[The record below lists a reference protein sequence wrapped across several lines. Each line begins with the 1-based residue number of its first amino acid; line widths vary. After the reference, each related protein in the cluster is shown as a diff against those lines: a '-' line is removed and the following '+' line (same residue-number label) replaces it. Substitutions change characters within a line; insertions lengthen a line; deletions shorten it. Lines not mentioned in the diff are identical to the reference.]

1 MKRIFIF
8 SMMALAFTAVQAQDT
23 YTNDRLTNTSDI
35 HGTARYVGMGGA
47 MGALGADISVIS
59 NNPAGIG
66 LFRRND
72 ISIGMGAVVQDAPA
86 VEGENRAHYTF
97 DQVGFVASFGGRSA
111 ENHIN
116 FALNLQKKID
126 FRHSMIAENGQLG
139 GLSQAAQLAGLMAD
153 FYDDYTENVG
163 SLVNQAYSAGLYDV
177 FAGNGEQL
185 QYKANQNSFYRTT
198 SGNLFG
204 MDLNLSGGVQNR
216 FFWGLTFGIDFLN
229 YYSDFSYLEMRD
241 GYFGGQ
247 PLPDYSVQDYTLEG
261 THNVSGAGFNVK
273 LGTIF
278 RPIEDSPFR
287 IGIAVETPTWYTLRQ
302 EDNWFTFWS
311 KWQNNGW
318 NADAVP
324 ASYDYTYLDQQGKYQ
339 GYDSP
344 DASYLEFNLHSPW
357 KLRAS
362 IGSTVQDFLAW
373 DVEYEYALNDK
384 ATMGYPRYESNGW
397 DDQSVGMDSDKGM
410 NALTKKVMSGV
421 HNVRA
426 GLEFKPVESF
436 AVRAGYN
443 FYSKPMKDN
452 GRYDQSIDS
461 YYMNY
466 VLGTDYMNLKATNI
480 FSLGMGYRYKN
491 FYADVAYK
499 YRHQKGDFYAFDDHY
514 QTAVQPETQF
524 VTTGDYL
531 HPTSVNLDRHNVTFT
546 LGYKF

>member
-1 MKRIFIF
+1 
-8 SMMALAFTAVQAQDT
+8 MMALAFTAAQAQDT

-35 HGTARYVGMGGA
+35 HGTARYVGMGGT

-86 VEGENRAHYTF
+86 VDGESRAHYTF
-97 DQVGFVASFGGRSA
+97 DQIGFVASFGGR
-111 ENHIN
+111 EGGNHVN

-126 FRHSMIAENGQLG
+126 FRRSMIAENGQLG

-153 FYDDYTENVG
+153 FYDDYSDNVG
-163 SLVNQAYSAGLYDV
+163 SLVNQAYSAGLYDI

-185 QYKANQNSFYRTT
+185 QYKANQNSFYRNS
-198 SGNLFG
+198 SGNLYG
-204 MDLNLSGGVQNR
+204 LDLNLSGGVQNR
-216 FFWGLTFGIDFLN
+216 FFWGLTLGVDLLH

-247 PLPDYSVQDYTLEG
+247 PLADYNVQDYTVEG

-311 KWQNNGW
+311 KWENKGW
-318 NADAVP
+318 NADADP
-324 ASYDYTYLDQQGKYQ
+324 ASYDYTYIQQQGKYQ
-339 GYDSP
+339 GYNSP

-362 IGSTVQDFLAW
+362 IGSTVEDFLAW
-373 DVEYEYALNDK
+373 DVEYEYSLNHK
-384 ATMGYPRYESNGW
+384 ATMGYPRHESNSW

-410 NALTKKVMSGV
+410 NALTKSVMNGV

-426 GLEFKPVESF
+426 GLEYKPVENF

-452 GRYDQSIDS
+452 ARYDQTIDS

-480 FSLGMGYRYKN
+480 FTLGMGYRYKN

-514 QTAVQPETQF
+514 QTALQPETQF

>member
-86 VEGENRAHYTF
+86 VEGESRAHYTF

-247 PLPDYSVQDYTLEG
+247 PLPAYSVQDYTVEG

-311 KWQNNGW
+311 KWKNNGW

-362 IGSTVQDFLAW
+362 IGSTVEDFLAW

-514 QTAVQPETQF
+514 QTAVQPESQF

>member
-86 VEGENRAHYTF
+86 VEGENRAHFTF

-362 IGSTVQDFLAW
+362 IGSTVEDFLAW

-426 GLEFKPVESF
+426 GLEFKPVEAF

-480 FSLGMGYRYKN
+480 FSFGMGYRYKN

-499 YRHQKGDFYAFDDHY
+499 YRHQKGDFYAFDDYY
-514 QTAVQPETQF
+514 QTAVQPESQF
-524 VTTGDYL
+524 ITTGDYL

>member
-1 MKRIFIF
+1 
-8 SMMALAFTAVQAQDT
+8 
-23 YTNDRLTNTSDI
+23 
-35 HGTARYVGMGGA
+35 
-47 MGALGADISVIS
+47 
-59 NNPAGIG
+59 
-66 LFRRND
+66 
-72 ISIGMGAVVQDAPA
+72 
-86 VEGENRAHYTF
+86 
-97 DQVGFVASFGGRSA
+97 
-111 ENHIN
+111 
-116 FALNLQKKID
+116 
-126 FRHSMIAENGQLG
+126 
-139 GLSQAAQLAGLMAD
+139 MAD
-153 FYDDYTENVG
+153 FYDDYSDNVG
-163 SLVNQAYSAGLYDV
+163 SLVNQAYSAGLYDI

-185 QYKANQNSFYRTT
+185 QYKANQNSFYRNS

-204 MDLNLSGGVQNR
+204 LDLNISGGVQNR
-216 FFWGLTFGIDFLN
+216 FFWGLTFGIDMLH

-247 PLPDYSVQDYTLEG
+247 PLPAYNVQDYTVEG

-318 NADAVP
+318 NADADP
-324 ASYDYTYLDQQGKYQ
+324 ASYDYAYIEQQGKYQ
-339 GYDSP
+339 GYNSP

-362 IGSTVQDFLAW
+362 IGSTVEDFLAW
-373 DVEYEYALNDK
+373 DVEYEYSLNHK

-410 NALTKKVMSGV
+410 NGLTKSVMNGV

-426 GLEFKPVESF
+426 GLEYKPVADF

-452 GRYDQSIDS
+452 ARYDQSIDS

-480 FSLGMGYRYKN
+480 FTVGMGYRYKN

-499 YRHQKGDFYAFDDHY
+499 YRHQKGDFYAFDDYY

-531 HPTSVNLDRHNVTFT
+531 HPTSVNLDRHNVTVT

>member
-426 GLEFKPVESF
+426 GLEFKVENF

>member
-1 MKRIFIF
+1 
-8 SMMALAFTAVQAQDT
+8 MMALAFTAVQAQDT

-72 ISIGMGAVVQDAPA
+72 LSIGMGAVVQDAPA

-97 DQVGFVASFGGRSA
+97 DQLGFVASFGRNSG
-111 ENHIN
+111 NQIN

-126 FRHSMIAENGQLG
+126 FRRSMIAENGNLG

-153 FYDDYTENVG
+153 FYDNYSDNVG
-163 SLVNQAYSAGLYDV
+163 SLVNQAYGAGLYDV

-185 QYKANQNSFYRTT
+185 QYKANENSFYRTS

-204 MDLNLSGGVQNR
+204 LDLNLSGGVQNR

-229 YYSDFSYLEMRD
+229 YNSDFSYLEMRD

-247 PLPDYSVQDYTLEG
+247 YLPDFGVQDYTIEG
-261 THNVSGAGFNVK
+261 THNVSGNGFNVK
-273 LGTIF
+273 VGTIF
-278 RPIEDSPFR
+278 RPVEDSPLR
-287 IGIAVETPTWYTLRQ
+287 IGFAVETPTWYTLRQ
-302 EDNWFTFWS
+302 EDNWFTIWS

-318 NADAVP
+318 NADAQP
-324 ASYDYTYLDQQGKYQ
+324 ASYDYTYIDQQGNYQ
-339 GYDSP
+339 GYNSP

-362 IGSTVQDFLAW
+362 IGSTVEDYLAW
-373 DVEYEYALNDK
+373 DIEYEYSLNNNAK
-384 ATMGYPRYESNGW
+384 MGYPRYESNGW
-397 DDQSVGMDSDKGM
+397 EDQSVGMDSDKGM
-410 NALTKKVMSGV
+410 NALTKSVMNGV
-421 HNVRA
+421 HNFRA
-426 GLEFKPVESF
+426 GVEFKPVEAF

-443 FYSKPMKDN
+443 FYSKPMKDDA
-452 GRYDQSIDS
+452 RYDQTIDS

-480 FSLGMGYRYKN
+480 FTLGMGYRYKN

-499 YRHQKGDFYAFDDHY
+499 YRHQKGDFYAFDDYY
-514 QTAVQPETQF
+514 QTALQPETQF
-524 VTTGDYL
+524 ITTGDCL

>member
-362 IGSTVQDFLAW
+362 IGSTVEDFLAW

-426 GLEFKPVESF
+426 GLEFKPVENF

-499 YRHQKGDFYAFDDHY
+499 FRHQKGDFYAFDDHY

>member
-1 MKRIFIF
+1 
-8 SMMALAFTAVQAQDT
+8 MMALAFTAAQAQDT

-86 VEGENRAHYTF
+86 VDGESRAHYTF
-97 DQVGFVASFGGRSA
+97 DQIGFVASFGGRSA

-126 FRHSMIAENGQLG
+126 FRRSMIAENGQLG

-153 FYDDYTENVG
+153 FYDDYSDNVG
-163 SLVNQAYSAGLYDV
+163 SLVNQAYSAGLYDI

-185 QYKANQNSFYRTT
+185 QYKANQNSFYRNS
-198 SGNLFG
+198 SGNLYG
-204 MDLNLSGGVQNR
+204 LDLNLSGGVQNR
-216 FFWGLTFGIDFLN
+216 FFWGLTLGVDLLH

-247 PLPDYSVQDYTLEG
+247 PLADYNVQDYTVEG

-311 KWQNNGW
+311 KWENKGW
-318 NADAVP
+318 NADADP
-324 ASYDYTYLDQQGKYQ
+324 ASYDYTYIQQQGKYQ
-339 GYDSP
+339 GYNSP

-362 IGSTVQDFLAW
+362 IGSTVEDFLAW
-373 DVEYEYALNDK
+373 DVEYEYSLNHK
-384 ATMGYPRYESNGW
+384 ATMGYPRHESNSW

-410 NALTKKVMSGV
+410 NALTKSVMNGV

-426 GLEFKPVESF
+426 GLEYKPVENF

-452 GRYDQSIDS
+452 ARYDQTIDS

-480 FSLGMGYRYKN
+480 FTLGMGYRYKN

-514 QTAVQPETQF
+514 QTALQPETQF

>member
-1 MKRIFIF
+1 
-8 SMMALAFTAVQAQDT
+8 MMALAFTAVQAQDT

-247 PLPDYSVQDYTLEG
+247 PLPDYSVQDYTIEG

-324 ASYDYTYLDQQGKYQ
+324 PSYDYAYLDQQGKYQ

-362 IGSTVQDFLAW
+362 IGSTVEDFLAW

-410 NALTKKVMSGV
+410 NALTKKVMNGV

-426 GLEFKPVESF
+426 GLEFKPVEAF

-480 FSLGMGYRYKN
+480 FSFGMGYRYKN

-499 YRHQKGDFYAFDDHY
+499 YRHQKGDFYAFDDYY
-514 QTAVQPETQF
+514 QTAVQPESQF
-524 VTTGDYL
+524 ITTGDYL

>member
-362 IGSTVQDFLAW
+362 IGSTVEDFLAW

-426 GLEFKPVESF
+426 GLEFKPVENF